1 MTGER
6 SPRIQQSLKD
16 TMTFRKDW
24 RAYQSRLLEHLDRYL
39 DNKRLHLVAA
49 PGSGKTVIGLE
60 VIRRI
65 NQPTLVLA
73 PTITIRDQWVQRLVD
88 LFLAPGNG
96 KPSWVST
103 ELRNPASL
111 TVATYQA
118 LHAVY
123 SGEPEE
129 PPTDSDEDGHSTSH
143 FDTHANGE
151 DANHIPQGHML
162 LPGFLAEANFKTLVL
177 DEAHHLRTEWWK
189 TLTSLAEQLQK
200 PTIVALTA
208 TPPYDVSP
216 FEWQRYEELCGPV
229 DAEVSV
235 PELVQ
240 EGDLCPHQDYVY
252 FSTPTTK
259 EQKVISDF
267 RAAVDGCVSRLK
279 SNTAFRDAILSHPWI
294 SAPEQHT
301 EEILDDPVLGLLNG
315 GT

>member
-1 MTGER
+1 MAGE
-6 SPRIQQSLKD
+6 PTTHIQQSLKD
-16 TMTFRKDW
+16 ALAFRKDW
-24 RAYQSRLLEHLDRYL
+24 RVYQSRLLEHLDRYL

-73 PTITIRDQWVQRLVD
+73 PTITIRDQWVDRLVD
-88 LFLAPGNG
+88 LFLPAGNG
-96 KPSWVST
+96 KPAWVST
-103 ELRNPASL
+103 ELRNPALL

-129 PPTDSDEDGHSTSH
+129 PAADSDENGVPKNH
-143 FDTHANGE
+143 FENHANGE
-151 DANHIPQGHML
+151 DTNHASQVRMPIPGS
-162 LPGFLAEANFKTLVL
+162 LAGANFKTLVL
-177 DEAHHLRTEWWK
+177 DEAHHLRTEWWR
-189 TLTSLAEQLQK
+189 TLTSLADQLEK

-240 EGDLCPHQDYVY
+240 QGDLCPHQDYVY
-252 FSTPTTK
+252 FSTPAAK
-259 EQKVISDF
+259 ELRALEDF
-267 RAAVDGCVSRLK
+267 RAAVSAFAERLK
-279 SNTAFRDAILSHPWI
+279 RNEEFRSAARIHSWMTSPEAHVEDILER
-294 SAPEQHT
+294 PEY
-301 EEILDDPVLGLLNG
+301 
-315 GT
+315 